1 MAIFK
6 RIADIL
12 RANIND
18 LIDKAEDPEKMVK
31 QIILDMQRE
40 LQNATQALGKA
51 MASERM
57 AQKQYDTALKASQD
71 WEAKAKAALACG
83 DQEAAKT
90 ALAKKVKYDADAAE
104 FKEMLDTISTQTEAI
119 RDQVELL
126 KSKLEEAKSR
136 EAMLIARSKMA
147 DTQKSLAES
156 LGGLDA
162 SSSMAKFD
170 KMEEKIARKEAE
182 ADAFSELNGT
192 KPVEG
197 EVDFEKYET
206 EAKVNSELE
215 RLMAEMGTT
224 PTSAE

>member
-83 DQEAAKT
+83 DQEAAKK
-90 ALAKKVKYDADAAE
+90 ALAKKVKYDADAVE

-156 LGGLDA
+156 LGGIDA
-162 SSSMAKFD
+162 SSSLAKFD

-192 KPVEG
+192 KPAEG

-224 PTSAE
+224 PAAE

>member
-12 RANIND
+12 KANIND
-18 LIDKAEDPEKMVK
+18 LIDRAEDPEKMVK
-31 QIILDMQRE
+31 QIIVDMQKE

-57 AQKQYDTALKASQD
+57 AQKQYDTAVKAAKE
-71 WEAKAKAALACG
+71 WEDKAKGALAAG
-83 DQEAAKT
+83 DQDAAKK
-90 ALAKKVKYDADAAE
+90 ALEKKVKYDADAAE

-170 KMEEKIARKEAE
+170 RMEEKIERKEAE
-182 ADAFSELNGT
+182 ADAFSQISGT
-192 KPVEG
+192 TPSDEI
-197 EVDFEKYET
+197 DFDKYEKD
-206 EAKVNSELE
+206 AKVNAELE

-224 PTSAE
+224 PSAE